1 MKTAEISSRQMNS
14 EKYIMTSSILHRFS
28 DKVYHEFASELHQPE
43 VWSPIP
49 SKLGEPWSS
58 WLVGA
63 CTLCTHTDVVKHG
76 GHTPE
81 N

>member
-1 MKTAEISSRQMNS
+1 
-14 EKYIMTSSILHRFS
+14 MTSSILHRIS
-28 DKVYHEFASELHQPE
+28 DEVYHEFALELQPPG
-43 VWSPIP
+43 VWSPITIEIG
-49 SKLGEPWSS
+49 KPWSS

-63 CTLCTHTDVVKHG
+63 CTLRTYDDIVKHG